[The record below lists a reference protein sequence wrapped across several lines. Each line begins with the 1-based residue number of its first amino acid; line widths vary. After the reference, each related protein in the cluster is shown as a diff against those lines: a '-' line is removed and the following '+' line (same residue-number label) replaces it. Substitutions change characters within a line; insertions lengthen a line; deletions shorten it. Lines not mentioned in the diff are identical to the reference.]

1 MLGWCIM
8 SNMNTST
15 LFSLNWSDIAKGLVM
30 AVLGAVLTALYQGL
44 IAGTPLN
51 VEQFLLVGAT
61 AGLSYV
67 IKNFFSDSSGKVFG
81 KIG

>member
-1 MLGWCIM
+1 M

-30 AVLGAVLTALYQGL
+30 AVLGAVLTALYQAL
-44 IAGTPLN
+44 IAGTPIN
-51 VEQFLLVGAT
+51 VEQFLLVGGT
-61 AGLSYV
+61 AGLSYI